1 MYENEESKQEEINNN
16 DIEIKEESK
25 EKINNENIEIK
36 EESKEQENEKKE
48 RLYKGTH
55 IKKKYLIFPIVCLV
69 GVLIYNIFKT
79 PSTNNK
85 PIEEPK
91 KEAKEQKQLNLE
103 LETDYSK
110 MIVTDRGVEAENN
123 QDKIDNSIQQNNV
136 MENKKVIQTSKR
148 ELSEEE
154 REALRKIR
162 EEANNAKRSSISFP
176 VNQNQRENRVAQ
188 NDTNRNYSDYDL
200 NRQGSKKSFLN
211 NEPTYSNYISSKLEG
226 SVSPFEVKAGDF
238 IPAIV
243 ITAMDSDLPSKVIT
257 AQVRENVF
265 DTVTGNY
272 LLIPQGTRITG
283 TYDSNVTWGQNRL
296 LVIWQRMI
304 FPNGMSINLDNMQ
317 GVDLTGQ
324 AGLTGKVNNH
334 FATLMK
340 GVLLSSA
347 MGATAAIVTQDNSNN
362 DDWKYAAGQGA
373 GQTIVKVGDKF
384 ADKALDRQPTIQIK
398 QGDRFNIMVHS
409 DLILKPYK

>member
-79 PSTNNK
+79 PSTNTK

-91 KEAKEQKQLNLE
+91 KEEKEQKQLNLE

-123 QDKIDNSIQQNNV
+123 QDKIDSIQQN
-136 MENKKVIQTSKR
+136 KKIIQASKR

-154 REALRKIR
+154 REALRKIK

-176 VNQNQRENRVAQ
+176 VNQNQRENRIAQ
-188 NDTNRNYSDYDL
+188 NDTNRNYTDYDL

-226 SVSPFEVKAGDF
+226 SLSPFEVKAGDF

-243 ITAMDSDLPSKVIT
+243 ITAMDSDLLQK
-257 AQVRENVF
+257 
-265 DTVTGNY
+265 
-272 LLIPQGTRITG
+272 
-283 TYDSNVTWGQNRL
+283 
-296 LVIWQRMI
+296 
-304 FPNGMSINLDNMQ
+304 
-317 GVDLTGQ
+317 
-324 AGLTGKVNNH
+324 
-334 FATLMK
+334 
-340 GVLLSSA
+340 
-347 MGATAAIVTQDNSNN
+347 
-362 DDWKYAAGQGA
+362 
-373 GQTIVKVGDKF
+373 
-384 ADKALDRQPTIQIK
+384 
-398 QGDRFNIMVHS
+398 
-409 DLILKPYK
+409 

>member
-1 MYENEESKQEEINNN
+1 MYGNEESKEEINNDN
-16 DIEIKEESK
+16 IEIKEESK

-36 EESKEQENEKKE
+36 EESKEQENEKKQ
-48 RLYKGTH
+48 RFYKGTH
-55 IKKKYLIFPIVCLV
+55 IKKKYLIFPIVCIV

-79 PSTNNK
+79 PSANNK

-91 KEAKEQKQLNLE
+91 KEEKEQKQLNLE

-110 MIVTDRGVEAENN
+110 MTVTDRVAELEKN
-123 QDKIDNSIQQNNV
+123 QVINNSIKQNNV
-136 MENKKVIQTSKR
+136 IEKNQVKKR
-148 ELSEEE
+148 ELTEEE

-162 EEANNAKRSSISFP
+162 EEASNAKRSSISFP
-176 VNQNQRENRVAQ
+176 VTQNQRENRVTQ
-188 NDTNRNYSDYDL
+188 NVNENYVDYDQ

-211 NEPTYSNYISSKLEG
+211 NEPSYSNYSKSMLEKSISPYEIKS
-226 SVSPFEVKAGDF
+226 GDF

-243 ITAMDSDLPSKVIT
+243 LTAMNSDLPSKVIT
-257 AQVRENVF
+257 AQVRENIF

-324 AGLTGKVNNH
+324 AGLSGKVNNH

-347 MGATAAIVTQDNSNN
+347 LGATSAIVTQGDDNSN
-362 DDWKYAAGQGA
+362 DWRYAAGQGA

-398 QGDRFNIMVHS
+398 QGDRFNIMVHN
-409 DLILKPYK
+409 DLILRPYK